1 MNMMRTFDVHVE
13 VASPIGHTRAT
24 IGKDIIKGLEV
35 AFKDQNTC
43 FCVTDVTERQ
53 EAGKEQQV

>member
-24 IGKDIIKGLEV
+24 VGQKIVEGLEQ
-35 AFKDQNTC
+35 AFKDQNAC
-43 FCVTDVTERQ
+43 FCVTDVTERK
-53 EAGKEQQV
+53 EAGKEQQA